1 MLYPKVTERSRP
13 SDTRRRRPR
22 PTPPRVAL
30 VTGDSRALGR
40 AIARRLAR
48 DGLAVA
54 VNDLGDADQALT
66 VVGEIRRDGGIAE
79 AFSGDVSDA
88 RQAAALATAVAGS
101 LGPIDVLVLNAT
113 GVQAEAPLG
122 EVAWELRRVLLPAMK
137 ANGSGRIVKVDPE
150 LLDPP
155 PNDLTRSWA
164 WELARLGITVNTVAP
179 RFVAPHRDVAHA
191 VSFVASEDAGHITG
205 QRIVIDGGRGPAG

>member
-1 MLYPKVTERSRP
+1 MLYPKVTERSR
-13 SDTRRRRPR
+13 SRQTRRPR
-22 PTPPRVAL
+22 RRRVAL
-30 VTGDSRALGR
+30 VTGDSRGLGR
-40 AIARRLAR
+40 VIARRLAR

-54 VNDLGDADQALT
+54 VNDVGDADEALS
-66 VVGEIRRDGGIAE
+66 VVGEIRGNGGVAE

-88 RQAAALATAVAGS
+88 RQAAALAAAVAGS

-113 GVQAEAPLG
+113 GVQPAAPLG

-179 RFVAPHRDVAHA
+179 RFVAPHRAVAHA